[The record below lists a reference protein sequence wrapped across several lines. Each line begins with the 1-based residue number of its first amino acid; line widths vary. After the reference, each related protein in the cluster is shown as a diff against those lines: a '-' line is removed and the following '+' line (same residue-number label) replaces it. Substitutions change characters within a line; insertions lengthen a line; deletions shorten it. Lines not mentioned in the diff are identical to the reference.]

1 MSKGPM
7 HQRHGTGR
15 LNMPFVGIPSFLRA
29 AICTN
34 LGDLDADI
42 VVDNPPH
49 ATFKGEDAQLDA
61 AVKYLK
67 DKIKAEPIEP
77 PKAPVHPNRALK
89 LK

>member
-34 LGDLDADI
+34 RRVRARSK
-42 VVDNPPH
+42 
-49 ATFKGEDAQLDA
+49 TKS
-61 AVKYLK
+61 
-67 DKIKAEPIEP
+67 P
-77 PKAPVHPNRALK
+77 PKKFCGCKRPRSK
-89 LK
+89 LASVTVGKWPRP